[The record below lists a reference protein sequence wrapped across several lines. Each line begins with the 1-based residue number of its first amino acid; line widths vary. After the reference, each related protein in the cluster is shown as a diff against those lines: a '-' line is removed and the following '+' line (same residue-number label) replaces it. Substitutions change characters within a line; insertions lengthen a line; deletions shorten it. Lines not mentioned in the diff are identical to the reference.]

1 MGTSKEKL
9 MELINQVL
17 SMPPSHWY
25 VLSIGVLTGAII
37 PFIYLGGVIKEN
49 KKLKDKLGYNG

>member
-1 MGTSKEKL
+1 

-17 SMPPSHWY
+17 SMPARHWY
-25 VLSIGVLTGAII
+25 VLSIGVVVGTIA

-49 KKLKDKLGYNG
+49 KKLKQKLGYNG

>member
-1 MGTSKEKL
+1 
-9 MELINQVL
+9 MEIINQVL
-17 SMPPSHWY
+17 SMPPRHWY
-25 VLSIGVLTGAII
+25 VLAIGVLTGAII